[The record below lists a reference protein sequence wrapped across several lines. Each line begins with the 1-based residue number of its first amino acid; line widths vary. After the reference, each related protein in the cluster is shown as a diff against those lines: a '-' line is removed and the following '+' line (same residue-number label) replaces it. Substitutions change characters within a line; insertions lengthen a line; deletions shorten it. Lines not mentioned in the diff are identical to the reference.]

1 MSLTTYAELKTSVI
15 SWSHRN
21 DLDLLID
28 DFIALA
34 EAEMFKGKSHE
45 CLQLRDMET
54 TSTAS
59 LNAIELA
66 LPDNFQSMRS
76 FRITGDSITDLQYKT
91 PQDLYVRTGTGRPAY
106 YTITSQLEFDVAP
119 DETYTAEMVYL
130 KKPTG
135 LSSSNTTNA
144 VLTNHP
150 DIYLFGALWA
160 LFVHAVDDMQAQKY
174 YMLFINAIDGAN
186 HENEEGQ
193 YAVAP
198 YARIQ
203 GATP

>member
-1 MSLTTYAELKTSVI
+1 MALTTYAELKVSVI
-15 SWSHRN
+15 NWSHRN

-34 EAEMFKGKSHE
+34 EAEMYKGKAHE

-59 LNAIELA
+59 LTAIELA

-76 FRITGDSITDLQYKT
+76 LRITGDTITDLQYKP
-91 PQDLYVRTGTGRPAY
+91 PQDLYVKTGTGRPCY

-119 DETYTAEMVYL
+119 DETYTVEMVYI
-130 KKPTG
+130 KKPDALT
-135 LSSSNTTNA
+135 STNTTNS

-150 DIYLFGALWA
+150 DIYLYGALWA

-174 YMLFINAIDGAN
+174 MQLFINAIDGAN
-186 HENEEGQ
+186 HENEEGK

-198 YARIQ
+198 YARIK